1 MSDADDLRSDLTQA
15 KNALLE
21 AIQRGF
27 SFEDWINGPVGKYL
41 VLRAEAE
48 RLDRLEQLATVD
60 PHSAASIASIQQ
72 RIAVLDSW
80 QQWVADA
87 ITEGRQAQHEF
98 VDLGG

>member
-1 MSDADDLRSDLTQA
+1 MSDAEDIRSDLNQA

-48 RLDRLEQLATVD
+48 RLDRLEQLATID
-60 PHSAASIASIQQ
+60 ANDAKAIAKVQQ

-80 QQWVADA
+80 QEWVADA